1 MLYQMIT
8 PAQQLSQRFAELKP
22 LSDVPRPSRGWIRAI
37 RETLGMTTR
46 QLAKRLGMQQPSLT
60 ELEKSE
66 ADGNITLKSLE
77 RVAEALGCRLVY
89 ALVPVKP
96 LTQTIEERASHVA
109 QQKLAAV
116 EHTMRLEDQ
125 EVQNP
130 AARKEAERRLIE
142 ELLRRPARL
151 WDEP

>member
-1 MLYQMIT
+1 
-8 PAQQLSQRFAELKP
+8 
-22 LSDVPRPSRGWIRAI
+22 
-37 RETLGMTTR
+37 MTTR

-66 ADGNITLKSLE
+66 AAGNITLKSLE

-96 LTQTIEERASHVA
+96 LTRTIEERASQIA
-109 QQKLAAV
+109 REKLAAV
-116 EHTMRLEDQ
+116 EQTMRLEDQ
-125 EVQNP
+125 EVQHP
-130 AARKEAERRLIE
+130 ASRKEAERRLVE